1 VEESVQLRLAFR
13 GKVLVYEGTPPC
25 KPMGEEST
33 NQIQGCKVTHYPT
46 VNIALVARAKTHVK
60 YAVKIIITTVAE

>member
-1 VEESVQLRLAFR
+1 
-13 GKVLVYEGTPPC
+13 
-25 KPMGEEST
+25 MGEEST